1 MDNSALNALLTKKA
15 KGKVNKNSKVIFVRV
30 DNDVYSEIMTKRGR
44 LQTEAGENISIT
56 DFVLKAIEAF
66 NAE

>member
-1 MDNSALNALLTKKA
+1 MDNSALNALLTKKTE
-15 KGKVNKNSKVIFVRV
+15 GKVNKDSKVIFVRV
-30 DNDVYSEIMTKRGR
+30 SNDVYSEIMQKRGR

-56 DFVLKAIEAF
+56 DFVLKAIEAI